1 MCPSLGRSEYRA
13 STQELWV
20 HRWTAIHQ
28 HSETIFSTVCIAQH
42 LLTSH
47 YFLPFL
53 QALVPFE
60 VTRSLLP
67 HTLAT
72 HHSNC
77 WYTRGLLY
85 HGHLT
90 LSSDLLCSWT
100 TSHTC
105 CTATSLLPHWL
116 RPFHS
121 AFVTCLTSLASSLKL
136 LPHSECTS
144 TCLSPLCTHRT
155 HAHTQLGITSRGWEW
170 WYSDHTPVSMNSY
183 C

>member
-67 HTLAT
+67 HTLHIT
-72 HHSNC
+72 G
-77 WYTRGLLY
+77 TPGDFFTMVILLSPQTSSAPEPP
-85 HGHLT
+85 HT
-90 LSSDLLCSWT
+90 LAALHC
-100 TSHTC
+100 
-105 CTATSLLPHWL
+105 TSLLPHWL

-136 LPHSECTS
+136 LPHSNHS
-144 TCLSPLCTHRT
+144 TCLSPLCTQDSCT
-155 HAHTQLGITSRGWEW
+155 HTVGNHTSRG
-170 WYSDHTPVSMNSY
+170 
-183 C
+183 